1 MRRVTCHL
9 RESNCGRSNCREAT
23 ICMQFL
29 SYNICISMLFLRD
42 LSIVY
47 SKYTLRSDIRPL
59 YQEVAWKRSKTMK
72 NSKTENRLREVPVIK
87 LSGKMLVFER
97 WSHVEVRLY
106 SYFEKGS
113 QKTAHATIPKGNMGY
128 YNIPEIVAVEPT
140 FYCFPLVLAN
150 VRPWP
155 LVPFF

>member
-1 MRRVTCHL
+1 
-9 RESNCGRSNCREAT
+9 
-23 ICMQFL
+23 
-29 SYNICISMLFLRD
+29 
-42 LSIVY
+42 
-47 SKYTLRSDIRPL
+47 
-59 YQEVAWKRSKTMK
+59 MK

-87 LSGKMLVFER
+87 LSGKMLIFER
-97 WSHVEVRLY
+97 WSHIEVRLY

-113 QKTAHATIPKGNMGY
+113 QKTAHATITKGNMGY
-128 YNIPEIVAVEPT
+128 YNVPEIVAVEPT

>member
-1 MRRVTCHL
+1 
-9 RESNCGRSNCREAT
+9 
-23 ICMQFL
+23 MQFL

-59 YQEVAWKRSKTMK
+59 YQAVAWKRSKTMK

-97 WSHVEVRLY
+97 WSNVEVRL
-106 SYFEKGS
+106 
-113 QKTAHATIPKGNMGY
+113 
-128 YNIPEIVAVEPT
+128 
-140 FYCFPLVLAN
+140 
-150 VRPWP
+150 
-155 LVPFF
+155 